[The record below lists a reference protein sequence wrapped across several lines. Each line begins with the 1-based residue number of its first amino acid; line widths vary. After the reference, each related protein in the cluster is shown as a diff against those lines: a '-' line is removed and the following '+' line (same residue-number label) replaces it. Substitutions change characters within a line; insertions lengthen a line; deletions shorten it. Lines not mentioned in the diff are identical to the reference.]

1 MYITLNKRE
10 VTLTERLR
18 CDNIMDI
25 LYLSQHQTKGGNRA
39 LDWRHTC
46 TCDCMNVRWS
56 LVYCPGREIVAC
68 IALKCCLLIFAHHL
82 LLILLP
88 AIRGVGFTLFM
99 LKWVLFVSCDLILKW
114 SGSVGVKTVYSSA
127 YLLSFLAPYLP
138 GYTRLPT
145 YLLYYYIYLLTRLP
159 ASLRSFLYI
168 YPPIVYLATYF
179 HS

>member
-1 MYITLNKRE
+1 MI
-10 VTLTERLR
+10 
-18 CDNIMDI
+18 
-25 LYLSQHQTKGGNRA
+25 YLSQHQIKGGNRV

-46 TCDCMNVRWS
+46 TYDCTNVRWS

-99 LKWVLFVSCDLILKW
+99 LKWVLFVSCDWILKW

-138 GYTRLPT
+138 GYQPTFFTIIYTYLHACLPRFVPSYISTHLLCIWLPT
-145 YLLYYYIYLLTRLP
+145 FTPSYLSTFLP
-159 ASLRSFLYI
+159 TFLFTCLPSFL
-168 YPPIVYLATYF
+168 
-179 HS
+179 